1 MNDPTASAP
10 PVSPAPGDGE
20 RPRELAATA
29 AATTPEN
36 PWPLRLLS
44 VKVGEYVARM
54 SPLWVE
60 GELVQF
66 NRRPGSGLA
75 FMTLR
80 DVDVDMSFSVPVR
93 EHVLRALAIDLV
105 PGARVVIH
113 AKPTF
118 WTKRGSLQLEA
129 DEIRP
134 VGLGELLARLEHL
147 KRVLTAEGLF
157 DASRKQPLPFLP
169 AVVGLICGRESAAE
183 RDVVVNAQRR
193 WPAVRFEIREV
204 AVQGTRAVREVS
216 AALRELDAMDQVE
229 VIIVSRG
236 GGSLE
241 DLLPFSDEQLVR
253 LVAGARTPIV
263 SAIGHEVDTPLI
275 DLAAD
280 VRASTPTDAAK
291 RVVPD
296 IQAELDQLDL
306 WRSRLRTAIR
316 GRLERE
322 QSALDAIR
330 SRPVLD
336 QPASILAGR
345 ADEIRSRISLART
358 IARARL
364 DRADD
369 EVMHLARQVRALSPL
384 ATLERGYA
392 VVQDTGG
399 GVVRSPEHAPVGA
412 ALSVRVAGGRFGAE
426 RTAHDPYT
434 PPASPDAAP
443 PGTASRP
450 AGTDDAAPGNADL
463 HDPDLHDA
471 DLHDADPE
479 KAGGSDRPLELDRSP
494 EPDSMPQPPS
504 QEDR

>member
-1 MNDPTASAP
+1 MTQSLPGPDAEPDAAP
-10 PVSPAPGDGE
+10 RPA
-20 RPRELAATA
+20 LAATA
-29 AATTPEN
+29 AQTTAEN
-36 PWPLRLLS
+36 PWPLRQLS

-60 GELVQF
+60 GEIVQL
-66 NRRPGSGLA
+66 NRRPGSGLS

-93 EHVLRALAIDLV
+93 EHVLRALPVEPV
-105 PGARVVIH
+105 PGARVVVH

-129 DEIRP
+129 DDIRP
-134 VGLGELLARLEHL
+134 VGLGELLARLEQL

-157 DASRKQPLPFLP
+157 SASRKQPLPFLP
-169 AVVGLICGRESAAE
+169 STVGLICGRESAAE
-183 RDVVVNAQRR
+183 RDVVVNARRR

-216 AALRELDAMDQVE
+216 AALRELDDLEHVD
-229 VIIVSRG
+229 VIIISRG

-241 DLLPFSDEQLVR
+241 DLLPFSDEQLTR

-296 IQAELDQLDL
+296 IIAEVEQLEL
-306 WRSRLRTAIR
+306 GRTRLRAAIR
-316 GRLERE
+316 ARIERE
-322 QSALDAIR
+322 QSALDAMR
-330 SRPVLD
+330 SRPVLEN
-336 QPASILAGR
+336 PSTILAGR
-345 ADEIRSRISLART
+345 ADEIRSRIALART
-358 IARARL
+358 LIGSRL
-364 DRADD
+364 DRAAD
-369 EVMHLARQVRALSPL
+369 EIDHLGRQVRALSPL

-392 VVQDTGG
+392 VVQDAEGTII
-399 GVVRSPEHAPVGA
+399 RSPDQPDVGQ

-426 RTAHDPYT
+426 RTDADPYT
-434 PPASPDAAP
+434 PPAQPS
-443 PGTASRP
+443 G
-450 AGTDDAAPGNADL
+450 
-463 HDPDLHDA
+463 
-471 DLHDADPE
+471 
-479 KAGGSDRPLELDRSP
+479 P
-494 EPDSMPQPPS
+494 EPPSAPARPSPPEQS
-504 QEDR
+504 DPTEEPR

>member
-1 MNDPTASAP
+1 MTDPTAP
-10 PVSPAPGDGE
+10 PGAE
-20 RPRELAATA
+20 RPQELAATA
-29 AATTPEN
+29 AQTTPDN

-44 VKVGEYVARM
+44 VKVGEYVGRM
-54 SPLWVE
+54 SPIWVE
-60 GELVQF
+60 GELVQL

-93 EHVLRALAIDLV
+93 ENVLRALSIDLV

-129 DEIRP
+129 DDIRP
-134 VGLGELLARLEHL
+134 VGLGELLARLEHI

-157 DASRKQPLPFLP
+157 DVSRKKPLPFLP
-169 AVVGLICGRESAAE
+169 TVVGLICGRASAAE
-183 RDVVVNAQRR
+183 RDVVVNAERR
-193 WPAVRFEIREV
+193 WPAVRFAIREV
-204 AVQGTRAVREVS
+204 AVQGDRAVREVS
-216 AALRELDAMDQVE
+216 AALRELDTMEEVD

-236 GGSLE
+236 GGSME

-253 LVAGARTPIV
+253 LVAGAQTPIV
-263 SAIGHEVDTPLI
+263 SAIGHEVDTPLV

-296 IQAELDQLDL
+296 IQAELEQLTL
-306 WRSRLRTAIR
+306 GRSRLRTAIR

-336 QPASILAGR
+336 QPISILAGR

-392 VVQDTGG
+392 VVQDAA
-399 GVVRSPEHAPVGA
+399 GVVIRSPEQAPVGA
-412 ALSVRVAGGRFGAE
+412 ALSVRVASGRFGAE
-426 RTAHDPYT
+426 RTEHDPYE
-434 PPASPDAAP
+434 PP
-443 PGTASRP
+443 T
-450 AGTDDAAPGNADL
+450 TDPQRSAEENA
-463 HDPDLHDA
+463 
-471 DLHDADPE
+471 
-479 KAGGSDRPLELDRSP
+479 
-494 EPDSMPQPPS
+494 
-504 QEDR
+504 

>member
-1 MNDPTASAP
+1 MTDPTA
-10 PVSPAPGDGE
+10 PAGTE
-20 RPRELAATA
+20 SPRELATT
-29 AATTPEN
+29 AATTTAEN

-54 SPLWVE
+54 SPIWVE
-60 GELVQF
+60 GELVQL

-80 DVDVDMSFSVPVR
+80 DIEVDMSFSVPVR
-93 EHVLRALAIDLV
+93 ETVLRTLSIDLV

-129 DEIRP
+129 DDIRP
-134 VGLGELLARLEHL
+134 VGLGELLARLEQI
-147 KRVLTAEGLF
+147 KRVLAAEGLF

-169 AVVGLICGRESAAE
+169 TVVGLICGRASAAE
-183 RDVVVNAQRR
+183 RDVVVNAERR
-193 WPAVRFEIREV
+193 WPAVRFAIREV
-204 AVQGTRAVREVS
+204 AVQGDRAVREVS
-216 AALRELDAMDQVE
+216 AALRELDALEEVD
-229 VIIVSRG
+229 VIIISRG
-236 GGSLE
+236 GGSME
-241 DLLPFSDEQLVR
+241 DLLAFSDEQLVR
-253 LVAGARTPIV
+253 LVAGAQTPIV
-263 SAIGHEVDTPLI
+263 SAIGHEVDTPLV

-296 IQAELDQLDL
+296 IQAELEQLSL
-306 WRSRLRTAIR
+306 GRSRLRTAIR

-322 QSALDAIR
+322 QSSLDAIR

-336 QPASILAGR
+336 QPISILAGR
-345 ADEIRSRISLART
+345 TDEIRSRISLART

-392 VVQDTGG
+392 VVQDAVGT
-399 GVVRSPEHAPVGA
+399 VVRSPQQVPVGA
-412 ALSVRVAGGRFGAE
+412 ALSVRVASGRFGAE
-426 RTAHDPYT
+426 RTEHDPYA
-434 PPASPDAAP
+434 PPA
-443 PGTASRP
+443 T
-450 AGTDDAAPGNADL
+450 
-463 HDPDLHDA
+463 
-471 DLHDADPE
+471 
-479 KAGGSDRPLELDRSP
+479 P
-494 EPDSMPQPPS
+494 EPDRPVK
-504 QEDR
+504 ENL

>member
-93 EHVLRALAIDLV
+93 EHVLRALTIDLV

-113 AKPTF
+113 AMPTF

-193 WPAVRFEIREV
+193 WPAVHFEIREV

-236 GGSLE
+236 GGSIE
-241 DLLPFSDEQLVR
+241 DLLPF
-253 LVAGARTPIV
+253 
-263 SAIGHEVDTPLI
+263 
-275 DLAAD
+275 
-280 VRASTPTDAAK
+280 
-291 RVVPD
+291 
-296 IQAELDQLDL
+296 
-306 WRSRLRTAIR
+306 
-316 GRLERE
+316 
-322 QSALDAIR
+322 
-330 SRPVLD
+330 
-336 QPASILAGR
+336 
-345 ADEIRSRISLART
+345 
-358 IARARL
+358 
-364 DRADD
+364 
-369 EVMHLARQVRALSPL
+369 
-384 ATLERGYA
+384 
-392 VVQDTGG
+392 
-399 GVVRSPEHAPVGA
+399 
-412 ALSVRVAGGRFGAE
+412 
-426 RTAHDPYT
+426 
-434 PPASPDAAP
+434 
-443 PGTASRP
+443 
-450 AGTDDAAPGNADL
+450 
-463 HDPDLHDA
+463 
-471 DLHDADPE
+471 
-479 KAGGSDRPLELDRSP
+479 
-494 EPDSMPQPPS
+494 
-504 QEDR
+504 